1 MIVYNFL
8 KSSFTAKKQFIGD
21 FISSF
26 PQDFNIKKIRHVFCE
41 DWFVF
46 LTNPPEKNGI
56 SNDKK
61 KEFNIALESRIEN
74 NEQKKSPNEVKS
86 KYDWDEKIPKDSQR
100 KEDPPAIES
109 NNVFSIF
116 EGFEESPI
124 PLNKKKEIVRKEE
137 KEEDVALLNSE
148 PKDDSKNI
156 DDDVE
161 KLKLFILYFFAA
173 SINQRDENLES
184 KLNEDIFFDLFK
196 SIVLFI
202 CF

>member
-8 KSSFTAKKQFIGD
+8 KSSFSAKNQFIED
-21 FISSF
+21 FISGF
-26 PQDFNIKKIRHVFCE
+26 PQDFNVKKIRHIFCE

-46 LTNPPEKNGI
+46 LTNPPEKNGDQ
-56 SNDKK
+56 NGNT
-61 KEFNIALESRIEN
+61 KEFNIAVGSKTEN
-74 NEQKKSPNEVKS
+74 NDPEKHLDEVKS
-86 KYDWDEKIPKDSQR
+86 KYNWEEGIPKESQR
-100 KEDPPAIES
+100 KENSQTIGD

-116 EGFEESPI
+116 EGYEESPAPQI
-124 PLNKKKEIVRKEE
+124 KKKEILFGKEE

-148 PKDDSKNI
+148 HQAENKII
-156 DDDVE
+156 DDME

-196 SIVLFI
+196 SIVYF
-202 CF
+202 